1 MISVLFFGP
10 VAERVGA
17 SRMDVEFTPGMS
29 VADVRAQLQ
38 PRYPD
43 AFALVSLAA
52 VDGAHVRDPSV
63 KLADRCEVVFMSKFS
78 GG

>member
-10 VAERVGA
+10 VAEHVGA
-17 SRMDVEFTPGMS
+17 SRIEVDFVPGVR
-29 VADVRAQLQ
+29 VADVRAQLEA
-38 PRYPD
+38 RYPD

-52 VDGAHVRDPSV
+52 VDGEHVRDPGAL
-63 KLADRCEVVFMSKFS
+63 LADHCEVVFMSKFS

>member
-1 MISVLFFGP
+1 MITVLFFGP

-17 SRMDVEFTPGMS
+17 GRLEVEFQSGMRLQDLQ
-29 VADVRAQLQ
+29 ALLQ
-38 PRYPD
+38 PRYPE

-52 VDGAHVRDPSV
+52 VNGEQVRDRSLP
-63 KLADRCEVVFMSKFS
+63 LADNSEVVFMSKFS

>member
-1 MISVLFFGP
+1 MITVLFFGP

-17 SRMDVEFTPGMS
+17 NRVQVEFQAGMR
-29 VADVRAQLQ
+29 VRDLRVQLQ
-38 PRYPD
+38 SRHAE

-52 VDGAHVRDPSV
+52 VDGEHVRDPS
-63 KLADRCEVVFMSKFS
+63 LMLTDGCEVVFMSKFS

>member
-1 MISVLFFGP
+1 MITVLFFGP

-17 SRMDVEFTPGMS
+17 SRLQAAHQPGMCLQELRDSLS
-29 VADVRAQLQ
+29 VQ
-38 PRYPD
+38 YPE

-52 VDGAHVRDPSV
+52 VDGEHVRELSMP
-63 KLADRCEVVFMSKFS
+63 LAEGCEVVFMSKFS

>member
-1 MISVLFFGP
+1 MITVLFFGP

-17 SRMDVEFTPGMS
+17 SRLDVEFQTGMRLQ
-29 VADVRAQLQ
+29 DVQALLQ
-38 PRYPD
+38 PRYPE

-52 VDGAHVRDPSV
+52 VNGQQVRDRYLP
-63 KLADRCEVVFMSKFS
+63 LADNSEVVFMSKFS

>member
-1 MISVLFFGP
+1 MITVLFFGP

-17 SRMDVEFTPGMS
+17 SRLQ
-29 VADVRAQLQ
+29 VAHQPSMRLQDLRDQLQ
-38 PRYPD
+38 AQYPE

-52 VDGAHVRDPSV
+52 VDGEHVREMSMP
-63 KLADRCEVVFMSKFS
+63 LADGCEVVFMSKFS

>member
-1 MISVLFFGP
+1 MIRVLFFGP

-17 SRMDVEFTPGMS
+17 SRLDVDFVPGMR
-29 VADVRAQLQ
+29 VADLRAQLA
-38 PRYPD
+38 PRYPE

-52 VDGAHVRDPSV
+52 VDGEHVRDPN
-63 KLADRCEVVFMSKFS
+63 LALSEGAEVVFMSKFS

>member
-1 MISVLFFGP
+1 MITVLFFGP

-17 SRMDVEFTPGMS
+17 SRLHVEFEAGMC
-29 VADVRAQLQ
+29 VQDLRERLQLQ
-38 PRYPD
+38 YPE

-52 VDGAHVRDPSV
+52 VNGTHVRELSATLIDDS
-63 KLADRCEVVFMSKFS
+63 EVVFMSKFS